1 MKTLEEKLK
10 TYTIKTTEE
19 KQPKET
25 KVYIIDCS
33 QTDFDFRTAE
43 REGNEEQIIKE
54 AIKNE
59 TVYSLQ
65 QFQDLSNDEELYLDN
80 SFILIR

>member
-1 MKTLEEKLK
+1 MNLKQKLEL
-10 TYTIKTTEE
+10 YTIKTTEE

-33 QTDFDFRTAE
+33 QTDFDFRNAE
-43 REGNEEQIIKE
+43 REGKEEAIIDE
-54 AIKNE
+54 AIKNG